1 MYNVPVSL
9 ELCESMLQE
18 AGPLF
23 SLFFIHNCGE
33 IAMSMSCV
41 GETMLGPPNTGVPQ
55 PWSYLFFLPIFVIA

>member
-9 ELCESMLQE
+9 ELCESMRQE
-18 AGPLF
+18 AAPLF

-41 GETMLGPPNTGVPQ
+41 GETMLGPPNTDVPQ
-55 PWSYLFFLPIFVIA
+55 P